1 MAKRVI
7 RQSPGIYI
15 NEPGILK
22 SIEGILADL
31 EIQYPVIVTDEL
43 VKKVTTDFL
52 PAHFYETYPLFFVCG
67 REYFCGSFPVSGPN

>member
-31 EIQYPVIVTDEL
+31 EIQHPVIMTDEL
-43 VKKVTTDFL
+43 VKKGDGRFSASSFL
-52 PAHFYETYPLFFVCG
+52 
-67 REYFCGSFPVSGPN
+67 